1 MKLTMFS
8 RLLLVVVIVA
18 GAFFAFRYFTGKSD
32 KAASTETEVTTDRVD
47 NNSNNNNDNVTPTP
61 ADEDKKDNAKT
72 DNNSSNYVAN
82 FNFTPP
88 EPANG
93 KLKGVVELG
102 ATGFNSFV
110 VNIDNQK
117 NWSLEKSEF
126 GASLVYENMATSTDI
141 REGLKKYIAGML
153 DYGVLPKNI
162 HYVTSSGA
170 GKSEGVQK
178 ITTELKKMGYVVNPV
193 TPEREGQLALTCV
206 LPESYK
212 QDAFVVDIGSS
223 NTKVSWME
231 GGQIKSV
238 ETYGSKYFQ
247 SGGVSDEKVYS
258 DIKALAAKIP
268 ADKRQVCFIIGG
280 AAFELAKTHRA
291 GKERYTV
298 LKSPT
303 DYSDVKEQ
311 KTRAGIN
318 IYRAIQDATN
328 TDTFVFDWDSNF
340 TIGFLLTLP
349 N

>member
-8 RLLLVVVIVA
+8 RLLVVVVVLA
-18 GAFFAFRYFTGKSD
+18 AAFFAFQYFTKKSG
-32 KAASTETEVTTDRVD
+32 T
-47 NNSNNNNDNVTPTP
+47 TPTP
-61 ADEDKKDNAKT
+61 AEQTEVTENPNVAEEQQDDSPAVDAN
-72 DNNSSNYVAN
+72 NNSSTNPG

-88 EPANG
+88 APVNG

-117 NWSLEKSEF
+117 NWSLEKAQF

-141 REGLKKYIAGML
+141 REGLKKYIASML
-153 DYGVLPKNI
+153 DFGVMPKNI

-170 GKSEGVQK
+170 AREEGVQK
-178 ITTELKKMGYVVNPV
+178 ISAELKKMGYVVNPV
-193 TPEREGQLALTCV
+193 TAEREGQLALTCV
-206 LPESYK
+206 LPEAYK

-223 NTKVSWME
+223 NTKISWME
-231 GGQIKSV
+231 GDRIESV

-247 SGGVSDEKVYS
+247 KGTADDLVYN
-258 DIKALAAKIP
+258 DIKTLAKKIP

-280 AAFELAKTHRA
+280 AAFELAKTHRN

-298 LKSPT
+298 LKSPGN
-303 DYSDVKEQ
+303 YADVKEQ
-311 KTRAGIN
+311 KTKAGIN
-318 IYRAIQDATN
+318 IYKAIQDETG